1 MYEPMGWPT
10 IILMT
15 VIYMGLSTIPIFF
28 TAWVFSRSFR
38 TKERVEILGNIR
50 DELKKLNE
58 HGA

>member
-1 MYEPMGWPT
+1 MTST
-10 IILMT
+10 IGMILY
-15 VIYMGLSTIPIFF
+15 VVFCLGLSALPILF
-28 TAWVFSRSFR
+28 TAWAFSRSFR